1 MNTASKKIKISAYLQ
16 NLWKYR
22 FLLVEI
28 VRKNV
33 KLQYRNSVLG
43 IFWTFL
49 QPLLTTLVLVL
60 VFGGIFGKSNEGIV
74 CYPIYLLCGRLLY
87 EFFTQ
92 STKRA
97 MRSIRNSASVIKKVY
112 VPKYI
117 YPIANVLSNFV
128 TFAISLSVLVV
139 MMAYYMIFTDVA
151 IRITPYILLS
161 FVPIIILLV
170 LCTGI
175 GLILSTLNV
184 FFKDIEYLY
193 EVFCMLIFYATPIFY
208 KVDALGANK
217 FVQMG
222 LMANPLYSIVS
233 MFRSCVLFGEMW
245 NWNHFFYAS
254 IFSLAMLGIGSL
266 VFYKKQDKFI
276 LHI

>member
-1 MNTASKKIKISAYLQ
+1 MNTASKKNKIKAFFQ
-16 NLWKYR
+16 NFWKYR
-22 FLLVEI
+22 FLLMEI
-28 VRKNV
+28 VRKNI

-60 VFGGIFGKSNEGIV
+60 VFGGIFGKSNEGVV

-87 EFFTQ
+87 EFYTQ

-112 VPKYI
+112 VPKYM
-117 YPIANVLSNFV
+117 YPLANVVSNFA
-128 TFAISLSVLVV
+128 TFLISMSVLVV
-139 MMAYYMIFTDVA
+139 MMLYYIFFTDVQLH
-151 IRITPYILLS
+151 ITPYIFLA
-161 FVPIIILLV
+161 FVPLLILLV
-170 LCTGI
+170 LSTGV
-175 GLILSTLNV
+175 GLILAALNV
-184 FFKDIEYLY
+184 FFKDVEYLY

-208 KVDALGANK
+208 TVDALGANK

-245 NWNHFFYAS
+245 NVNHFLYAS
-254 IFSLAMLGIGSL
+254 LFSLAMLIIGSL

>member
-1 MNTASKKIKISAYLQ
+1 MNTASKKNKIKAFFQ
-16 NLWKYR
+16 NFWKYR
-22 FLLVEI
+22 FLLMEI
-28 VRKNV
+28 VRKNI

-60 VFGGIFGKSNEGIV
+60 VFGGIFGKSNEGVV

-87 EFFTQ
+87 EFYTQ

-112 VPKYI
+112 VPKYM
-117 YPIANVLSNFV
+117 YPLANVVSNFA
-128 TFAISLSVLVV
+128 TFLISMSVLVV
-139 MMAYYMIFTDVA
+139 MMLYYILFTDVQLH
-151 IRITPYILLS
+151 ITPYIFLA
-161 FVPIIILLV
+161 FVPLLILLV
-170 LCTGI
+170 LSTGV
-175 GLILSTLNV
+175 GLILAALNV
-184 FFKDIEYLY
+184 FFKDVEYLY

-208 KVDALGANK
+208 TVDALGANK

-245 NWNHFFYAS
+245 NVNHFLYAS
-254 IFSLAMLGIGSL
+254 LFSLAMLIIGSL